1 MRRRISIT
9 AESAEETLH
18 NRHTG
23 EEPAPYSVVGPV
35 SRGGEPKVNAG
46 DAIPL

>member
-1 MRRRISIT
+1 MRRWISIT

-18 NRHTG
+18 NGHTG
-23 EEPAPYSVVGPV
+23 EEPAPYSVAGQV
-35 SRGGEPKVNAG
+35 SRGDPKVNAG

>member
-9 AESAEETLH
+9 AEETLH

-23 EEPAPYSVVGPV
+23 EEPAPYSVAGQV
-35 SRGGEPKVNAG
+35 SRGGTQVKV
-46 DAIPL
+46 